1 MKRVVLSLLVILI
14 AIIVPVLVFEGGNSL
29 AKWRKPH
36 LSLSYQLISRLGLSG
51 PEMKAGQEG
60 AYAAYF
66 SDSSELFGLMDE
78 ISSNSIGIGNAPFQ
92 QLQKESAAINT
103 IEPNGCPSLKPN
115 LKKTAFFLRTS
126 AFNPLEPVSVFYDV
140 DKKIGEPVKS
150 FFDLYRGRKV
160 TISSNGNGERVT
172 VPLVLSPRKVL
183 VAGDS
188 VAFGA
193 MIDDSETLPSMMQA
207 ADQSRQYINLGVAG
221 IDAEAIIC
229 RLEAAAERYAGE
241 IDELIYIYC
250 ENDLKPQRP
259 YGTPDKVI
267 AWLQTFAKKNGITNV
282 RVVFSPYIY
291 LLAPEITRFEGYFGA
306 TYPLRR
312 RERMELASAVKASGF
327 AWTDIGLVA
336 IAEAER
342 LKTPFAV
349 LSLFVDHNHL
359 SPRGNELVMQSIRG
373 NN

>member
-1 MKRVVLSLLVILI
+1 MIAVIIPIL
-14 AIIVPVLVFEGGNSL
+14 AFEGGNSL
-29 AKWRKPH
+29 AMWRKPH
-36 LSLSYQLISRLGLSG
+36 LSLSYQLFSRLGLSN
-51 PEMKAGQEG
+51 PETTAGQEG

-66 SDSSELFGLMDE
+66 SDSSKLFGLMDE
-78 ISSNSIGIGNAPFQ
+78 ISRNSIGIGNAPFQ
-92 QLQKESAAINT
+92 QLQNESAAINT

-115 LKKTAFFLRTS
+115 LKKTAFFFRTS
-126 AFNPLEPVSVFYDV
+126 AFNPLEPVSVFYDA
-140 DKKIGEPVKS
+140 DKKIDEPLKS
-150 FFDLYRGRKV
+150 FFDLYGGRKV
-160 TISSNGNGERVT
+160 TISSNGGGERLT
-172 VPLVLSPRKVL
+172 VPIVQSPRKVL

-207 ADQSRQYINLGVAG
+207 VDQSRQYINLGVAG

-229 RLEAAAERYAGE
+229 RLEASAKRYTGE

-250 ENDLKPQRP
+250 ENDMKPQRP

-267 AWLQTFAKKNGITNV
+267 AWLQAFAKKNGITKV

-306 TYPLRR
+306 TYPMRQ
-312 RERMELASAVKASGF
+312 RERMELISAVKASGF

-336 IAEAER
+336 KAEAER
-342 LKTPFAV
+342 LKTPFAA

-359 SPRGNELVMQSIRG
+359 SPRGNELVLQSIRE